1 MSDPTNQSVETW
13 LASYIAGQLGVEAS
27 TIPLGEHF
35 VNLGLSSRE
44 AISMIVDLETFIGR
58 PIDPGLA
65 WEYPTI
71 RELAA
76 HLVEGPK

>member
-1 MSDPTNQSVETW
+1 MSDTSHQSVETW
-13 LASYIAGQLGVEAS
+13 LAGYIAGELGVESS
-27 TIPLGEHF
+27 TIPLDEHF

-44 AISMIVDLETFIGR
+44 AISMIIDLESFVGR
-58 PIDPGLA
+58 PIDFGLV

-76 HLVEGPK
+76 HLIKEQT